1 MKKVIIVGA
10 TSGIG
15 LELARQMIRKG
26 YIVGG
31 CGRRVEILEKLKNEL
46 GSNFY
51 GQKLDMRDTDT
62 IENSLNHLIEKLG
75 ELDICIISSGVSKDN
90 LLLEWAVEQNII
102 QTNIVGYAAV
112 ATFAARYFLRQRAG
126 HLVGITSLTKYFA
139 NRSIPS
145 YNASKVFASNYLD
158 SLRYRLHG
166 KNLYVTE
173 IVPGFVDTPL
183 LKNPDRTVM
192 LIPVEKAVREMIRSI
207 EKKKKVVI
215 ISRRWRLFRWILP
228 VIPDV
233 VYRKVT

>member
-15 LELARQMIRKG
+15 LELARQLIECG
-26 YIVGG
+26 YRVGG
-31 CGRRVEILEKLKNEL
+31 CGRRKEVLNNLQQQL
-46 GSNFY
+46 GSEFI
-51 GQKLDMRDTDT
+51 GQILDIRKTDE
-62 IENSLNHLIEKLG
+62 IENALNRLIERIDG
-75 ELDICIISSGVSKDN
+75 MDMCIITSGISQDN
-90 LLLEWAVEQNII
+90 LLLDWAIEQNII